1 MNRLQPTSA
10 CAAAEIDDLARRFA
24 SFDAD
29 ALVTSLYDIVFED
42 LQSLAAAPAE
52 ARCLSRIVSVTGAVN
67 IYLALRG
74 DGISDGDVV
83 RLVRFGDEVCLTADR
98 LTRNN
103 ETL

>member
-29 ALVTSLYDIVFED
+29 ALVASLYDIVFED
-42 LQSLAAAPAE
+42 LQSLAASPAQ

-74 DGISDGDVV
+74 GIPDGDIG

-98 LTRNN
+98 LSRQN